1 MKSILTAI
9 DSISEWSGK
18 VVSWLVVGFG
28 LVILY
33 EVVSRYIFNAPTTW
47 AMEISQALYGAWAV
61 LLGAYILREGGH
73 VNVDIIYVRFS
84 PRVKAI
90 VSLFT
95 WLIFFLWVGVMMWK
109 GLELGWHSLMIGE
122 REASTFGIPLYPV
135 KLCIPLGAFLL
146 LLQGLAGYIR
156 NAHFAITGREL

>member
-1 MKSILTAI
+1 MRSFLKAI

-18 VVSWLVVGFG
+18 VVSWLAVGFA

-33 EVVSRYIFNAPTTW
+33 EVVSRYIFNAPTIW
-47 AMEISQALYGAWAV
+47 AMEVSQALYGGYVV

-73 VNVDIIYVRFS
+73 VNVDIIYNRFS
-84 PRVKAI
+84 PRARAG

-95 WLIFFLWVGVMMWK
+95 WLIFFLWVSVVMWK

-122 REASTFGIPLYPV
+122 REASSFAIPLYPA

-156 NAHFAITGREL
+156 NAHLALTGREL

>member
-1 MKSILTAI
+1 MKSIVTTI

-18 VVSWLVVGFG
+18 VVSWLAVAFG

-33 EVVSRYIFNAPTTW
+33 EVVARYIFNAPTIW
-47 AMEISQALYGAWAV
+47 ALEVSLALYGAWAV

-73 VNVDIIYVRFS
+73 VNVDILYVRFP

-95 WLIFFLWVGVMMWK
+95 WLFFFLWISVVVWK
-109 GLELGWHSLMIGE
+109 GWGMGWHSLMILE
-122 REASTFGIPLYPV
+122 REASSFGGPLYPA

-146 LLQGLAGYIR
+146 LLQGIAGYIR
-156 NAHFAITGREL
+156 NAHLAITGREL

>member
-1 MKSILTAI
+1 MKSIVTTI

-18 VVSWLVVGFG
+18 VVSWLVVAFG

-33 EVVSRYIFNAPTTW
+33 EVVVRYIFHDPTTW
-47 AMEISQALYGAWAV
+47 ALEISLMLYGAWAV

-73 VNVDIIYVRFS
+73 VNVDIIYNHFS

-109 GLELGWHSLMIGE
+109 GWEMGWNSLMMGE
-122 REASTFGIPLYPV
+122 REASSFGGPLYPA

-156 NAHFAITGREL
+156 NAHLAITGREL